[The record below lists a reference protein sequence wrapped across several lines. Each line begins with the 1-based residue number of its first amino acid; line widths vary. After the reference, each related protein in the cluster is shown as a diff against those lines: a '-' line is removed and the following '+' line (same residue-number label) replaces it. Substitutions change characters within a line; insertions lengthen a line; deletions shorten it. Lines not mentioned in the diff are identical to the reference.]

1 MDDSGMALMRF
12 GFRFRPRTSA
22 EPSCLV
28 TVPSVVAP
36 ILGPFCG
43 ILIIFLPIDQAQL
56 DLSDA
61 NETDHLRTFI
71 LRLIVQAELE
81 P

>member
-1 MDDSGMALMRF
+1 
-12 GFRFRPRTSA
+12 
-22 EPSCLV
+22 
-28 TVPSVVAP
+28 VPSVVAP

-43 ILIIFLPIDQAQL
+43 SLIIFRQIDQAQL